1 MNVQKIPTFAML
13 LNQTS
18 LWWWTDFVKM
28 RLEVT
33 YVTVTEVKKK
43 TSTFIGFLSYNKAAT
58 KPWYS
63 YTSTSLLERLKTLP
77 LLSKT

>member
-33 YVTVTEVKKK
+33 YVTVTQVKQ
-43 TSTFIGFLSYNKAAT
+43 TSTFIDFLSHNKAAT

-63 YTSTSLLERLKTLP
+63 YTSTSLLERLKTLL